1 MKGANVYARL
11 GWAVVPLHSAI
22 AGVCSCSRGAE
33 CPSAGKHPRIT
44 EWERLADSDAA
55 VIAEWTARYPNA
67 NVGVATGSPSGFFAL
82 DVDPDKGGDETL
94 ERLVAEHGALP
105 LTPEARTGSGGSHFL
120 FRLPD
125 FEVRNSAG
133 KLGAGLDTRGEG
145 GQIVVAPSV
154 SARGAYSW
162 VRAPWNTELAPAPEW
177 LLELLKAKASPAPSR
192 HVAPSHGATVSF
204 PPAPQA
210 VLEQAREALDFHGPA
225 VEGEGGD
232 QHTFVAAALL
242 AHDFA
247 LGEDQAWPLLVEWN
261 ATCRPPW
268 SESDLVAKLRG
279 GAKYATRPYGCRRT
293 LDIVEII
300 QAMIAEWRADPNPHG
315 AMPAFIARVR
325 PLVGVCDDTTKHA
338 LIVRE
343 LRTATGLGQKDLRL
357 PDPAVKQEA
366 PPPGSITLTPAL
378 HEVADE
384 AVKVIRDRVF
394 ARNGVLC
401 EVVKAERTFI
411 SDLEAARVRDLMST
425 VKWVRPDGE
434 GGNIIQAPPLDLA
447 LIVQARRQHA
457 GVRVLEAVTTAPIF
471 LADGSILQVRGY
483 NAQARVYLEP
493 SVVVDVP
500 DEPTRDDARA
510 AAVKFYSLLSDF
522 HFASKADF
530 SAWLAGLLSP
540 LVKSATGNA
549 PAPLVAVSASTAGAG
564 KSKLVNIASWIIM
577 GAPAEVRP
585 YNPRDPSE
593 WGKRITSFVRAGAP
607 ISVFDNVNGA
617 FGDETIDRLLT
628 SSTWSDRVLGAS
640 DAPPIA
646 VTSCWWA
653 TGNNLEP
660 HGDTVR
666 RVLLVRLDVR
676 EERPQERTDFK
687 IENIEAHARE
697 HRAELLSA
705 ALTILRAYHVAGR
718 PVQHLPSWGSFE
730 AWSEIVRAALV
741 WVGLADP
748 FETQR
753 RAQLEWNDVDTTAH
767 EFWIGVIEASDG
779 TPESIAA
786 TANAKDASG
795 ILGARESIT
804 PFALRRFVG
813 RFVDRVRR
821 GLRIRREVDQSST
834 RYYVERL
841 AAVAA

>member
-1 MKGANVYARL
+1 MKFAGVYGRM
-11 GWAVVPLHSAI
+11 GWPVIPLHSAI
-22 AGVCSCSRGAE
+22 AGVCSCSKGAA
-33 CPSAGKHPRIT
+33 CPSSGKHPRIGA
-44 EWERLADSDAA
+44 WEQEATADAET
-55 VIAEWTARYPNA
+55 IAEWVERWPDGNIGI
-67 NVGVATGSPSGFFAL
+67 VTGREFWVL
-82 DVDPDKGGDETL
+82 DVDPKNDGPATL
-94 ERLVAEHGALP
+94 AALEAKHGALP
-105 LTPEARTGSGGSHFL
+105 HTPQAETGSGGAHYL
-120 FRLPD
+120 FALPG
-125 FEVRNSAG
+125 FPVKNSAG

-154 SARGAYSW
+154 SARGVYSW
-162 VRAPWNTELAPAPEW
+162 VRPPWSTKLAPAPAW
-177 LLELLKAKASPAPSR
+177 LLELLKAKSPTPSR
-192 HVAPSHGATVSF
+192 HASPSQGAAVSF

-210 VLEQAREALDFHGPA
+210 VLELAREALDFHGPA

-268 SESDLVAKLRG
+268 SESDLAAKLRG

-411 SDLEAARVRDLMST
+411 ADLEAARVRDLMST

-549 PAPLVAVSASTAGAG
+549 PAPLVAVSASTPGAG
-564 KSKLVNIASWIIM
+564 KSKLVNLASLIIM

-593 WGKRITSFVRAGAP
+593 WGKRVTSFVRAGAP

-666 RVLLVRLDVR
+666 RVLPVRLDVR
-676 EERPQERTDFK
+676 EERPQERTGFK
-687 IENIEAHARE
+687 LENIEAHALE
-697 HRAELLSA
+697 HRSELLSA

-718 PVQHLPSWGSFE
+718 PAQRLPSWGSFE

-741 WVGLADP
+741 WVGLTDP

-821 GLRIRREVDQSST
+821 GLRIRREVDPSAT
-834 RYYVERL
+834 RYYVERI